1 MSLSTTN
8 VSNMKRILPSIL
20 CLVLGSACGGGE
32 EDDSGAGTGG
42 STAAGTG
49 GSSGGS
55 SGNGGSSGEV
65 SGKGGSS
72 GSSAGTGGSS
82 SGKGGGAGT
91 SGSGGESGSGGNEP
105 QVGVCGLRSVGV
117 VTADDFETYEEFYLL
132 GEEGFGEEVCIV
144 RVDVVRVGEA
154 PAGCD
159 EMAGQQDECLWTHQV
174 EYRNPEVVLDE
185 DGACANSDLALD
197 AAAIAALEGK
207 QMGYGYVFEYQ
218 GHNSVLMEY
227 SVERSAWEPGV
238 NAGWTESTGDFQFDR
253 RDGFCDY

>member
-1 MSLSTTN
+1 MRLTN
-8 VSNMKRILPSIL
+8 VSNMKRILPTIL
-20 CLVLGSACGGGE
+20 CLVLGNACGGGE
-32 EDDSGAGTGG
+32 EDDDSGAGTGG
-42 STAAGTG
+42 SSAAGTGGTSAAGSG

-72 GSSAGTGGSS
+72 GSS
-82 SGKGGGAGT
+82 
-91 SGSGGESGSGGNEP
+91 GSGGGDEP
-105 QVGVCGLRSVGV
+105 QVGVCGLRSEGT
-117 VTADDFETYEEFYLL
+117 VTVDDFETYEELYLL
-132 GEEGFGEEVCIV
+132 GDEGFGEEVCII

-185 DGACANSDLALD
+185 DGACANSDLGMD
-197 AAAIAALEGK
+197 AAAIAALEG
-207 QMGYGYVFEYQ
+207 QQLGYGYVFEYQ
-218 GHNSVLMEY
+218 GHNSVLMTY
-227 SVERSAWEPGV
+227 SEERSAWEAGV
-238 NAGWTESTGDFQFDR
+238 NAGWTESTGAFQFDR

>member
-1 MSLSTTN
+1 MRLTN
-8 VSNMKRILPSIL
+8 VSNMKRILPTIL

-42 STAAGTG
+42 SSAAGTGGTSAAGSG

-72 GSSAGTGGSS
+72 GSSSGAGGGS
-82 SGKGGGAGT
+82 SGKGG
-91 SGSGGESGSGGNEP
+91 SGGGDEP
-105 QVGVCGLRSVGV
+105 QVGVCGLRSEGT
-117 VTADDFETYEEFYLL
+117 VTVDDFETYEELYLL
-132 GEEGFGEEVCIV
+132 GDEGFGEEVCII

-174 EYRNPEVVLDE
+174 EYQNPEVVLDE
-185 DGACANSDLALD
+185 DGACANSDLGMD
-197 AAAIAALEGK
+197 AAAIAALEG
-207 QMGYGYVFEYQ
+207 QQLGYGYVFEYQ
-218 GHNSVLMEY
+218 GHNSVLMTY
-227 SVERSAWEPGV
+227 SEERAAWEAGV
-238 NAGWTESTGDFQFDR
+238 NAGWTESTGAFQFDR